1 MSYRHTLEAAVESLH
16 EIEGLIKGFPED
28 NKIPGIEIDLALQKL
43 RNLYELLML
52 LRDNEN
58 FSPGISAEDKSSGQY
73 LATTPEISE
82 KQSSQAVI
90 VVEESKKTTVAMSS
104 TVEETKQPGN
114 EVRTEFLHEQK
125 EEKHERKMT
134 SSKKSSIGVQTLA
147 DQFKGRPTLLETLS
161 RTYNS
166 ESETIAHSTPISD
179 LMSAIG
185 INDRFTFIR
194 ELFNNDK
201 KAFETAI
208 LTLNDAGS
216 YNNANDYLMQ
226 QFNWDMDSEAVQLLL
241 SILRRKYTRRE
252 HE

>member
-16 EIEGLIKGFPED
+16 EIEDLVKGFPED
-28 NKIPGIEIDLALQKL
+28 SKIPAIEIDLALQKL
-43 RNLYELLML
+43 RNLYELLLL
-52 LRDNEN
+52 LRGNEN
-58 FSPGISAEDKSSGQY
+58 FSQGISTEDKSSGHY
-73 LATTPEISE
+73 TEIAPDLSD
-82 KQSSQAVI
+82 KQSSSAVI

-104 TVEETKQPGN
+104 SVEEKQPGN
-114 EVRTEFLHEQK
+114 EEKTEIISEQK
-125 EEKHERKMT
+125 EEKHERKIT
-134 SSKKSSIGVQTLA
+134 SSKKSSIDVQTLA

-161 RTYNS
+161 QTYNS
-166 ESETIAHSTPISD
+166 ESETIAHSKPISD

-185 INDRFTFIR
+185 LNDRFTFIR

-208 LTLNDAGS
+208 VALNDSGS
-216 YNNANDYLMQ
+216 FNNASNYLMQ

-241 SILRRKYTRRE
+241 SIIRRKYTKRE